1 MLCDLMVTEL
11 INIDE
16 LKTHEDNPRIIDT
29 YKFNSLLESLTDM
42 PQMLEAR
49 PIVVDSENRVIAG
62 NMRYLACK
70 ELGWDKVPVKK
81 VNLSADKL
89 KEIMIKDN
97 LSYGDWDYKVLEEQ
111 FDMNLFDKWLGNQS
125 VDYSLLDDYEDLE
138 SKVSDMYDGVR
149 KAIQIV
155 FNDDNFELGKS
166 LEGECRKQN
175 IYIGS
180 LFLEELRKT
189 KSKYE

>member
-1 MLCDLMVTEL
+1 
-11 INIDE
+11 
-16 LKTHEDNPRIIDT
+16 
-29 YKFNSLLESLTDM
+29 
-42 PQMLEAR
+42 
-49 PIVVDSENRVIAG
+49 
-62 NMRYLACK
+62 MRYLACK

-125 VDYSLLDDYEDLE
+125 VDYSLLDYYEDLE